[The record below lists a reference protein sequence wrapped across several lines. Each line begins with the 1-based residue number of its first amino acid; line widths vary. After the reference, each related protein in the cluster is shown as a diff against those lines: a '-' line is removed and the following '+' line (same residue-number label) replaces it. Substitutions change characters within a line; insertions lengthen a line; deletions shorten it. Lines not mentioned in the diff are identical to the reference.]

1 MFSKL
6 TGTHQLL
13 RTVAVIKWLKE
24 AINRWLGQSA
34 PMSH

>member
-6 TGTHQLL
+6 TVTHQLL

-24 AINRWLGQSA
+24 AINRQLGQAA